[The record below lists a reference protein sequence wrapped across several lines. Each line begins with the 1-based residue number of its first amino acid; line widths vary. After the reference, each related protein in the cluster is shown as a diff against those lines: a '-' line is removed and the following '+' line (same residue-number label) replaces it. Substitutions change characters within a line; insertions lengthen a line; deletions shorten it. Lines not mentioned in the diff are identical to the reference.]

1 MKGLKN
7 KLLEEQNRLEQ
18 MIKFQKE
25 QLKNVPE
32 GSLRLSK
39 SHGKLQ
45 FYHCT
50 DENKKGKYIS
60 KDNQHLIHSLAQK
73 TYDERLLRLVEK
85 RLKQIQ
91 KITKDYEDNEI
102 EKVYLK
108 EHPERQ
114 KLIKPIEPTWE
125 EQLLLW
131 KEKEYTGKGFAD
143 GDPVIWT
150 EKGER
155 VRSKSE
161 RILADY
167 FYKHGIEYKY
177 ECPIYLKGIGTVYP
191 DFTFLSSKTGEEIY
205 WEHNGKADDPGYAKK
220 MVRKINAYENNGI
233 FSGERLILTY
243 ETEQTIL
250 NTGKIKQLVDRYL

>member
-1 MKGLKN
+1 MKGNTDMKGVKN
-7 KLLEEQNRLEQ
+7 NLLAEQNRLEE
-18 MIKFQKE
+18 IVKFQKE

-45 FYHCT
+45 FYHYI
-50 DENKKGKYIS
+50 DGNKKVKYIS
-60 KDNQHLIHSLAQK
+60 KDKQQLIRALAQK
-73 TYDERLLRLVEK
+73 TYDERILHLAEK

-114 KLIKPIEPTWE
+114 KLIEPIEPTWE
-125 EQLLLW
+125 RQLLAW
-131 KEKEYTGKGFAD
+131 REKEYNGKGFAD
-143 GDPVIWT
+143 GDPVIWS

-191 DFTFLSSKTGEEIY
+191 DFTFLSRKLERKYTGSITVE
-205 WEHNGKADDPGYAKK
+205 
-220 MVRKINAYENNGI
+220 
-233 FSGERLILTY
+233 
-243 ETEQTIL
+243 
-250 NTGKIKQLVDRYL
+250 